1 MLYLWCKYTI
11 KDTTMFIWKYLD
23 LPETEVEELKARY
36 LASQSTWK
44 SDHYFFQSLNLGIK
58 EFMGRPIFKTVL
70 IVASPNLVGKLHIDH
85 RPHDNNTLA
94 INIPLLNCD
103 NAVTEFWESHEASSV
118 VEYTISGSPYL
129 SCGNRSTCTKIDE
142 YQLVKPV
149 LFNTSVPHSVTNY
162 SDKPRIAISLRL
174 EQDPW
179 DLV

>member
-149 LFNTSVPHSVTNY
+149 LFTEPEPLIGAITE
-162 SDKPRIAISLRL
+162 IAPGF
-174 EQDPW
+174 EGA
-179 DLV
+179 V